1 MGLVYAEITL
11 KNAGDRILAQR
22 GIMKDSEVRQVAVTA
37 MVDTGAATIVI
48 NEALRQQLGLTLED
62 TYRGRL
68 ADGSAHTYAYA
79 EAVEIIW
86 KNRKS
91 LMRPIVV
98 PNATEVLLGA
108 LPLEEMDL
116 IISPAKQELVG
127 AHGDEP
133 LHRV

>member
-11 KNAGDRILAQR
+11 RNAGDGVCVDR
-22 GIMKDSEVRQVAVTA
+22 GIMKEPEIREVTVTA

-48 NEALRQQLGLTLED
+48 NEALRQQLGLMLQD
-62 TYRGRL
+62 DYRARL
-68 ADGSAHTYAYA
+68 ADGSKQKYSYAD
-79 EAVEIIW
+79 AVEIHW

-91 LMRPIVV
+91 VLRPIVV

-116 IISPAKQELVG
+116 IISPAKQELIG

-133 LHRV
+133 LHRI